1 MLVLLGWGGMIALA
15 GLVGLIG
22 LILWLRGKR

>member
-1 MLVLLGWGGMIALA
+1 MLVLLGWGGMIALV
-15 GLVGLIG
+15 GLVGLAG